1 MNLLVIDLETTGVD
15 ANKNRITQI
24 AARHEKD
31 RKVLAEFNMKI
42 GNDTGTVDLG
52 ALRVN
57 RTSLAAIPTLGS
69 DEKTVLTAFV
79 DFLLNIREDRD
90 DPLVV
95 LGHNCAGFDILF
107 IKNALERNGISG
119 LESIIGHSVEDSSSV
134 GRFFRRAGLLDLK
147 KFNLGNLAKA
157 LDIKVDDTQTHDAM
171 YDVDLTAKV
180 YYAMI
185 DVIERLKKGNV
196 LNMMTEAAN
205 SERPAFKKAE

>member
-24 AARHEKD
+24 AARYEKD
-31 RKVLAEFNMKI
+31 RQVISSFNQKI
-42 GNDTGTVDLG
+42 GNKEGQVDLG

-57 RTSLAAIPTLGS
+57 RTALSAIDTLGAS
-69 DEKTVLTAFV
+69 EKIVMTEFA
-79 DFLLNIREDRD
+79 DFLLSLKQDYD

-95 LGHNCAGFDILF
+95 LGHNCAGFDVQF
-107 IKNALERNGISG
+107 IKNAFERNGITG

-134 GRFFRRAGLLDLK
+134 GRFFRRCGLLDLK

-157 LDIKVDDTQTHDAM
+157 LDIKVDEGSTHDAM
-171 YDVDLTAKV
+171 YDVDLTSKV

-196 LNMMTEAAN
+196 QSMMSEAAG
-205 SERPAFKKAE
+205 ERPAFRKAE